1 MLTIPFRQR
10 HYFDGCVGRIGADR
24 KGNAHLRQ
32 VNTAAPMPNIENL
45 KKQAKQYLRWHRER
59 YYPVAARIRAGLPR
73 FRHLSDEQVL
83 NADFKL
89 ADALE
94 LVAREMGFEG
104 WPALKSGAHA
114 MTHEAGQTVPRPIL
128 SSTEAQLFV
137 ADIKA
142 SCDFYTDKL
151 GFTVAFVY
159 GDPPY
164 YGQVTR
170 DHARL
175 NLRVVGEPVF
185 AGDIR
190 EREHLLSASLT
201 VATSDEIKQLFL
213 SYQAAG
219 VRFGQ
224 TLKKEP
230 WGARTFIVLDP
241 DGNLILFAGPAD

>member
-1 MLTIPFRQR
+1 
-10 HYFDGCVGRIGADR
+10 
-24 KGNAHLRQ
+24 
-32 VNTAAPMPNIENL
+32 MPNIENL

-59 YYPVAARIRAGLPR
+59 YYPVAPQIRAALPR
-73 FRHLSDEQVL
+73 FLHLSDEQIL
-83 NADFKL
+83 DANFKL
-89 ADALE
+89 ADAQE
-94 LVAREMGFEG
+94 LVARQMGFEG
-104 WPALKSGAHA
+104 WQALKSGVHA
-114 MTHEAGQTVPRPIL
+114 MTHEAGHPVPRPIL

-137 ADIKA
+137 ADIKT

-170 DHARL
+170 DHVRL
-175 NLRVVGEPVF
+175 NLRMVCEPVF
-185 AGDIR
+185 TDVR

-201 VATSDEIKQLFL
+201 VATADEIKQLFL

-219 VRFGQ
+219 VPFHQ

-230 WGARTFIVLDP
+230 WGARTFVVVDP

>member
-1 MLTIPFRQR
+1 
-10 HYFDGCVGRIGADR
+10 
-24 KGNAHLRQ
+24 
-32 VNTAAPMPNIENL
+32 MPNIENL
-45 KKQAKQYLRWHRER
+45 RKQAKQYLRWHRER
-59 YYPVAARIRAGLPR
+59 YYPVAARIRASLPR
-73 FRHLSDEQVL
+73 FHHLTDAQVL
-83 NADFKL
+83 EANFKL
-89 ADALE
+89 ADAQE
-94 LVAREMGFEG
+94 LVARENGFEG
-104 WPALKSGAHA
+104 WQALKSGAHA
-114 MTHEAGQTVPRPIL
+114 MTHEAGKTAPQPVL
-128 SSTEAQLFV
+128 NSTEAQLFV

-142 SCDFYTDKL
+142 SCDFYAEKL

-159 GDPPY
+159 GNPPF

-201 VATSDEIKQLFL
+201 VATADEIKQLFL

-219 VRFGQ
+219 VPFHQ

-230 WGARTFIVLDP
+230 WGARTFIIRDP

>member
-1 MLTIPFRQR
+1 MT
-10 HYFDGCVGRIGADR
+10 DEA
-24 KGNAHLRQ
+24 
-32 VNTAAPMPNIENL
+32 
-45 KKQAKQYLRWHRER
+45 RETGYR
-59 YYPVAARIRAGLPR
+59 P
-73 FRHLSDEQVL
+73 VL
-83 NADFKL
+83 N
-89 ADALE
+89 
-94 LVAREMGFEG
+94 
-104 WPALKSGAHA
+104 
-114 MTHEAGQTVPRPIL
+114 
-128 SSTEAQLFV
+128 STEAQLFV

-142 SCDFYTDKL
+142 SCEFYTAKL

-185 AGDIR
+185 MGDIR

-201 VATSDEIKQLFL
+201 AASADEIQQLFS

-219 VRFGQ
+219 VHFSQ

-230 WGARTFIVLDP
+230 WGATTFIVRDP
-241 DGNLILFAGPAD
+241 DGNLILFAG

>member
-1 MLTIPFRQR
+1 MT
-10 HYFDGCVGRIGADR
+10 R
-24 KGNAHLRQ
+24 K
-32 VNTAAPMPNIENL
+32 
-45 KKQAKQYLRWHRER
+45 
-59 YYPVAARIRAGLPR
+59 
-73 FRHLSDEQVL
+73 
-83 NADFKL
+83 
-89 ADALE
+89 
-94 LVAREMGFEG
+94 
-104 WPALKSGAHA
+104 
-114 MTHEAGQTVPRPIL
+114 AGQAVPRPIL

-142 SCDFYTDKL
+142 SCDFYTNKL

-159 GDPPY
+159 GDPPF

-201 VATSDEIKQLFL
+201 VATAVEIKQLYL
-213 SYQAAG
+213 GYQAAG
-219 VRFGQ
+219 VRFHQ

-230 WGARTFIVLDP
+230 WGARTFIVQDP